1 MLRYPKRTIQ
11 LGILYRRVYGATREI
26 ISYVDA
32 DYVDDLDKRRSITG
46 FVFRVCGGAISWN
59 ASLQSVVAK
68 YIALTEAIKKTLWL
82 KGSVCELGFEQQ
94 IVSISCG
101 NSSAIQLSKN
111 PKYHEKTNHID
122 VRMHFIIIE
131 ISTSAMN
138 VVKIPSEINPIF
150 MLTKPLPTIKFKDS
164 WNLIGILSL

>member
-1 MLRYPKRTIQ
+1 MLK
-11 LGILYRRVYGATREI
+11 
-26 ISYVDA
+26 
-32 DYVDDLDKRRSITG
+32 
-46 FVFRVCGGAISWN
+46 VCGGAISWN

-82 KGSVCELGFEQQ
+82 KGSVSELGFEQQ

-101 NSSAIQLSKN
+101 SLSAIQLSKN
-111 PKYHEKTNHID
+111 SKYHERTNHID
-122 VRMHFIIIE
+122 VRMPFIIIE

-138 VVKIPSEINPIF
+138 IVKIPSKVNPIH

-164 WNLIGILSL
+164 WNLIGIISL